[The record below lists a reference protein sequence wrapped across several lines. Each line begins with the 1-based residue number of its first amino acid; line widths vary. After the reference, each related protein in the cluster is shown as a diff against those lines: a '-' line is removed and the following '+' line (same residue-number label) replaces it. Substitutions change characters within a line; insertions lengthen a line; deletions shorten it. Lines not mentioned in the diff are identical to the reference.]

1 MPRGL
6 LWEAYSFLRFSPRPF
21 FSSIPAIAAA
31 QIRRKQ
37 YRHASCISDISFE
50 KARSVMAG

>member
-6 LWEAYSFLRFSPRPF
+6 LREAPSFVPF
-21 FSSIPAIAAA
+21 FPAVLSSPIPAIAAA
-31 QIRRKQ
+31 QIHRKQ
-37 YRHASCISDISFE
+37 YRHGSCISDISFE

>member
-6 LWEAYSFLRFSPRPF
+6 LREASSFLRFSPRPF

>member
-6 LWEAYSFLRFSPRPF
+6 LREAPSFLHFSPLPL
-21 FSSIPAIAAA
+21 FSPIPAIAAA

>member
-6 LWEAYSFLRFSPRPF
+6 LREASSFLRFSPLPF
-21 FSSIPAIAAA
+21 FSPIPAIAAV
-31 QIRRKQ
+31 QICRKQ